1 VGHTIA
7 IPGPQVSHTP
17 SQNKA
22 EIFEEKNTQNAKT
35 GESDR
40 GRCLPLFALSP
51 CLVEAVKNF
60 AKIFFAF

>member
-40 GRCLPLFALSP
+40 GRCLPLFALS
-51 CLVEAVKNF
+51 LVVF
-60 AKIFFAF
+60 G